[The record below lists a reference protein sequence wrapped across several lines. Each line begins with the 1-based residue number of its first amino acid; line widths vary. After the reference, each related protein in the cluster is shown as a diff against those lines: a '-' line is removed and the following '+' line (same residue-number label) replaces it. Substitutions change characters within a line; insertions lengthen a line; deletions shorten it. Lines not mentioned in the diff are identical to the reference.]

1 MKAKTIDEVLA
12 RLEQIISDSIGN
24 KSRAGYFAAL
34 YYKVTASVKEGI
46 EKGRFDDGPR
56 MEQLDVNFANR
67 YLEAYDQWK
76 NKQPV
81 SGPWKTAFDT
91 EARRQPLVLQ
101 HLLLGMNVHINLDL
115 GIAASETMAGKP
127 LENLHHLQF
136 HESRGA

>member
-1 MKAKTIDEVLA
+1 MIRAIIIEDEKKSAEVLSQLIA
-12 RLEQIISDSIGN
+12 VHCKEIELLG
-24 KSRAGYFAAL
+24 RAE
-34 YYKVTASVKEGI
+34 SVKEGI